1 MLRLFFYCIG
11 NFFELTYAIK
21 KPSRQDAHDA
31 LKEDCH
37 CRDSASALESGE
49 PDSFFLLLIKFKGGI
64 MKNQNQSTILKQ
76 KALSLTVLFGSALFI
91 IFLGMFF
98 CAFSFMNNI
107 SFKVLNAQ
115 IPGVIFGLL
124 VMYLGIR
131 YYLSVDRLKVEIYKN
146 ASGFSFSNLKKQKKK

>member
-1 MLRLFFYCIG
+1 
-11 NFFELTYAIK
+11 
-21 KPSRQDAHDA
+21 
-31 LKEDCH
+31 
-37 CRDSASALESGE
+37 
-49 PDSFFLLLIKFKGGI
+49 